1 MIVSADLTRQTE
13 VRKVLSKMARFE
25 ATKDKNDFAMDI
37 SATDIAVPASAW
49 TEVGS
54 LTIGAQTAIQ
64 YGVGDTKGGVDT
76 RETATIRLDSAAGQI
91 TGGKLRLRVADA
103 NENNEK
109 TVAEGL
115 LSEWS
120 AGKKVGLTGVKAG
133 EDDILKVE
141 VNFTSATTID
151 FSDTDNSVSI
161 PVTVD
166 TRR

>member
-1 MIVSADLTRQTE
+1 
-13 VRKVLSKMARFE
+13 MARFE
-25 ATKDKNDFAMDI
+25 ATKDKNDFAMGVTE
-37 SATDIAVPASAW
+37 TDIAIPASAW

-54 LTIGAQTAIQ
+54 LQVGAQTAIQ

-76 RETATIRLDSAAGQI
+76 RETATIRLDDSSGQI
-91 TGGKLRLRVADA
+91 VAGKLRLRVADA

-133 EDDILKVE
+133 EDDILKIE
-141 VNFTSATTID
+141 VNLTSAQTLD

>member
-1 MIVSADLTRQTE
+1 
-13 VRKVLSKMARFE
+13 MARFE
-25 ATKDKNDFAMDI
+25 ATKDKNDFGMGI
-37 SATDIAVPASAW
+37 TATDIAVPAGAW

-54 LTIGAQTAIQ
+54 LSVGAQTAIQ
-64 YGVGDTKGGVDT
+64 FGVGDAKGGVDT

-91 TGGKLRLRVADA
+91 TGGKLRLRVSDA
-103 NENNEK
+103 NENRER

-133 EDDILKVE
+133 EDDLLKIE
-141 VNFTSATTID
+141 VNLTSATTID
-151 FSDTDNSVSI
+151 FSDTDNAVSI
-161 PVTVD
+161 PTTND

>member
-1 MIVSADLTRQTE
+1 MG
-13 VRKVLSKMARFE
+13 RFE
-25 ATKDKNDFAMDI
+25 TKKDKNDFGMGLT
-37 SATDIAVPASAW
+37 ATDIAVPASAW

-54 LTIGAQTAIQ
+54 LQVGAQTAIQ
-64 YGVGDTKGGVDT
+64 YGVGDAKGGVDT
-76 RETATIRLDSAAGQI
+76 RETATIRLDSASGQI

-109 TVAEGL
+109 TTAEGL

-133 EDDILKVE
+133 EDDILKIE
-141 VNFTSATTID
+141 VYFDSATTID
-151 FSDTDNSVSI
+151 FSDTDTNVSI
-161 PVTVD
+161 PATVD